1 VKGGRD
7 VAIAGVMSGRR
18 GSEEED
24 GFVLPEQDRIE
35 AIRGWAGLGRLGGL
49 WSSKLLSLFFSV
61 MFSFLFLFLLFSILG
76 FESLIRT

>member
-7 VAIAGVMSGRR
+7 VAIAGVVSGRR

-24 GFVLPEQDRIE
+24 GFLIPEQDRIE

-49 WSSKLLSLFFSV
+49 RSGKLLSLFFLLCFLS
-61 MFSFLFLFLLFSILG
+61 FFFLFYFLF
-76 FESLIRT
+76 